1 MILGYIWDTFP
12 KGLIYLSKI
21 IKTSIKYILKR
32 PTVRNIN
39 NLIKKMEAIMDRQE
53 IEAIVKREV
62 EELSKYML
70 NRIEALE
77 RKIEV
82 QATEIK
88 ILKEGGNL

>member
-1 MILGYIWDTFP
+1 
-12 KGLIYLSKI
+12 
-21 IKTSIKYILKR
+21 
-32 PTVRNIN
+32 
-39 NLIKKMEAIMDRQE
+39 MDKQE
-53 IEAIVKREV
+53 IEAIVKREM
-62 EELSKYML
+62 EELL

>member
-39 NLIKKMEAIMDRQE
+39 NLIKKMEAIMDTQE
-53 IEAIVKREV
+53 IEAKV
-62 EELSKYML
+62 EELYKCMNNML

>member
-1 MILGYIWDTFP
+1 MRD
-12 KGLIYLSKI
+12 
-21 IKTSIKYILKR
+21 
-32 PTVRNIN
+32 IN
-39 NLIKKMEAIMDRQE
+39 NLIKKMEAMMDKQE

-62 EELSKYML
+62 EELL

>member
-1 MILGYIWDTFP
+1 
-12 KGLIYLSKI
+12 
-21 IKTSIKYILKR
+21 
-32 PTVRNIN
+32 
-39 NLIKKMEAIMDRQE
+39 MDRQE
-53 IEAIVKREV
+53 IEAIVKHEM
-62 EELSKYML
+62 EELL

>member
-1 MILGYIWDTFP
+1 
-12 KGLIYLSKI
+12 
-21 IKTSIKYILKR
+21 
-32 PTVRNIN
+32 
-39 NLIKKMEAIMDRQE
+39 MDRQE
-53 IEAIVKREV
+53 IEAIVKREL
-62 EELSKYML
+62 EALSEYMNNML

>member
-12 KGLIYLSKI
+12 KGLIDLSKI

-39 NLIKKMEAIMDRQE
+39 NLIKKMEAMMDKQE

-82 QATEIK
+82 LATEIK

>member
-1 MILGYIWDTFP
+1 
-12 KGLIYLSKI
+12 
-21 IKTSIKYILKR
+21 
-32 PTVRNIN
+32 
-39 NLIKKMEAIMDRQE
+39 MDKQE
-53 IEAIVKREV
+53 IETIVKREM
-62 EELSKYML
+62 EELL

>member
-1 MILGYIWDTFP
+1 
-12 KGLIYLSKI
+12 
-21 IKTSIKYILKR
+21 
-32 PTVRNIN
+32 
-39 NLIKKMEAIMDRQE
+39 MDRQE
-53 IEAIVKREV
+53 IEAIVKREM
-62 EELSKYML
+62 EELL

>member
-1 MILGYIWDTFP
+1 
-12 KGLIYLSKI
+12 
-21 IKTSIKYILKR
+21 
-32 PTVRNIN
+32 
-39 NLIKKMEAIMDRQE
+39 MDKQE

-62 EELSKYML
+62 EELL

>member
-1 MILGYIWDTFP
+1 
-12 KGLIYLSKI
+12 
-21 IKTSIKYILKR
+21 
-32 PTVRNIN
+32 
-39 NLIKKMEAIMDRQE
+39 MDRQE

-62 EELSKYML
+62 EELL

>member
-1 MILGYIWDTFP
+1 MDT
-12 KGLIYLSKI
+12 
-21 IKTSIKYILKR
+21 
-32 PTVRNIN
+32 
-39 NLIKKMEAIMDRQE
+39 QE
-53 IEAIVKREV
+53 IEAKV
-62 EELSKYML
+62 EELYKCMNNML

>member
-12 KGLIYLSKI
+12 KGLIDLSKI
-21 IKTSIKYILKR
+21 IKSSNEYILKR

-39 NLIKKMEAIMDRQE
+39 NLIKKMEAMMDKQE
-53 IEAIVKREV
+53 IEAIVKREM